1 MKKGFTYIITV
12 MILIISITGIIL
24 INRPNKIIINH
35 NAQQLIN
42 NYQEEF
48 LVFSLNDVADENTIT
63 SYNTN
68 FSNYVNSYNYNIELC
83 NIIES
88 EEYIYF
94 SNFTGN
100 DCDLYIDED
109 VNQTINDKTTIR
121 IDRFINNTNI
131 YLCNCNYQ
139 RGKNSYYINIYNEDI
154 KIIYEN

>member
-35 NAQQLIN
+35 NAQRLIN

>member
-24 INRPNKIIINH
+24 INRPNKTITNH

>member
-24 INRPNKIIINH
+24 INRPNKTITNH

-63 SYNTN
+63 SYNTS